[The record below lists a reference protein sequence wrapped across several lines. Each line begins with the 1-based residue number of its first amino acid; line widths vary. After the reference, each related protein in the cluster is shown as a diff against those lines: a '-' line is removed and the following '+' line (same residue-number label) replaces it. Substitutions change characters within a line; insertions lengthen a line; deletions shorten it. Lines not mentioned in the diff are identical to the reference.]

1 MRKIVNLTLILLC
14 FALVQIVGCVTVN
27 LYNGISSDP
36 GAPVTKMPY
45 VKFDIPPQ
53 SPETQFNDN
62 RFIIV
67 PSSGQHGNVSPNFI
81 IQVLAGSDQ
90 TFSIN
95 SDSGFTIDT
104 VTIDGTPNTTI
115 KGTEGFF
122 TFSNVQSNHT
132 ISVTFSPLLV
142 NDNFNDNT
150 LNPSRWNAT
159 ASGAGPSISETNQR
173 LEIIVPFYSAGN
185 GYGASVNSVFK
196 MRGDIDVQADYSLL
210 DWPLVNGIR
219 VGMGGPYVIERDSFS
234 AGDGSP
240 PAPSE
245 VYLSDFG
252 IPSGVVATTD
262 KAGTL
267 RLVRVGSLWSTY
279 YYSGGKWVID
289 RQSTGTTDDATIS
302 LAAWS
307 DDYRFTHKNVRIS
320 FDNFMVN
327 SGQVVWPG

>member
-1 MRKIVNLTLILLC
+1 MRKIVNLALILLC
-14 FALVQIVGCVTVN
+14 FALVQIVGCVTIN

-36 GAPVTKMPY
+36 GASVTKMPY

-53 SPETQFNDN
+53 SLVPQFNDN
-62 RFIIV
+62 SYLLV
-67 PSSGQHGNVSPNFI
+67 PSSGHHGNVSPHFI

-104 VTIDGTPNTTI
+104 VTIDGTPDTTI
-115 KGTEGFF
+115 KGTKGFF
-122 TFSNVQSNHT
+122 TFSDVQSNHT
-132 ISVTFSPLLV
+132 ISATFSPLLV
-142 NDNFNDNT
+142 NDNFNDNS

-159 ASGAGPSISETNQR
+159 ASGVGPSISESNQR
-173 LEIIVPFYSAGN
+173 LEITIPSFSSGNAFGANAG
-185 GYGASVNSVFK
+185 SIFK
-196 MRGDIDVQADYSLL
+196 MRGDFDVQADYNLL
-210 DWPLVNGIR
+210 DWPLVNGVR

-240 PAPSE
+240 PTPSE
-245 VYLSDFG
+245 IYLSDFG
-252 IPSGVVATTD
+252 IPSGIVATTD
-262 KAGTL
+262 STGKL

-279 YYSGGKWVID
+279 YYSGGTWVID

-307 DDYRFTHKNVRIS
+307 HNYCFGRKNVRVG
-320 FDNFMVN
+320 FDNFIVN
-327 SGQVVWPG
+327 SGQVVWPD